1 MIHPIRVAHRGAS
14 GSGLAPENTLAA
26 FERAIQLGVDAVEID
41 VRATRDGVV
50 IVMHDP
56 TIDRTTDREGP
67 VDEWTYAQ
75 LREADAGAWFGNG
88 FVGER
93 IPTLQEA
100 FDLLR
105 HHALAVVEIKA
116 DWLAERVLKVAHDV
130 DVADQI
136 VIQSFSPET
145 VRRINAVDPS
155 VPTALLIGNLPTS
168 PSRMRARRVARE
180 VLAVGANILN
190 VWHAALTP
198 PFFEEMRKRGVSVWT
213 WTVDEGAVLRDV
225 IQMGVQGV
233 ITNYPDRLN
242 NVLTELEQ
250 EGAILVP
257 MGRRQRLKPSR
268 WRRRRQIRKINRRR
282 KSG

>member
-1 MIHPIRVAHRGAS
+1 MIHPVRIAHRGAS

-26 FERAIQLGVDAVEID
+26 FEQAIQLGVDAVELD

-50 IVMHDP
+50 VVMHDP

-67 VDEWTYAQ
+67 VDEWTFAQ
-75 LREADAGAWFGNG
+75 LRQADAGQWFGPG
-88 FVGER
+88 FSGER
-93 IPTLQEA
+93 VPTLQEV
-100 FDLLR
+100 FDLIR
-105 HHALAVVEIKA
+105 HRALAVVEIKS
-116 DWLAERVLKVAHDV
+116 DWLAERVLSVAHEV
-130 DVADQI
+130 DVVDQI
-136 VIQSFSPET
+136 VVQSFSPET
-145 VRRINAVDPS
+145 VRRINAVDPT
-155 VPTALLIGNLPTS
+155 VPTALLVGNLPTS

-190 VWHAALTP
+190 VWQAALTP

-213 WTVDEGAVLRDV
+213 WTVDEEAILRDV

-233 ITNYPDRLN
+233 ATNHPERLN
-242 NVLTELEQ
+242 RVLEELER

-268 WRRRRQIRKINRRR
+268 WRRRRQIRKVSRGRRP
-282 KSG
+282 G

>member
-1 MIHPIRVAHRGAS
+1 MIHPVRVAHRGAS

-50 IVMHDP
+50 VVMHDP
-56 TIDRTTDREGP
+56 TIDRTTNQEGP
-67 VDEWTYAQ
+67 VDEWTFSQ
-75 LREADAGAWFGNG
+75 LREADAGGWFGPG
-88 FVGER
+88 FAGER
-93 IPTLQEA
+93 IPTLQEV
-100 FDLLR
+100 FDLVR
-105 HHALAVVEIKA
+105 HRAVAVVEIKA
-116 DWLAERVLKVAHDV
+116 DWLAKRVLKVAHDV
-130 DVADQI
+130 DVVDQI

-155 VPTALLIGNLPTS
+155 VPTAFLLGNLPTS
-168 PSRMRARRVARE
+168 PARMRARRVARE

-213 WTVDEGAVLRDV
+213 WTVDEEAVMRDV

-233 ITNYPDRLN
+233 ITNHPDRLN
-242 NVLTELEQ
+242 RVLEELEN

-268 WRRRRQIRKINRRR
+268 WRRRRQIRKVSRRR
-282 KSG
+282 RPG

>member
-1 MIHPIRVAHRGAS
+1 MIHPVRIAHRGAS

-26 FERAIQLGVDAVEID
+26 FERAIQLGVDAVELD
-41 VRATRDGVV
+41 VRASRDGAVV
-50 IVMHDP
+50 VMHDP

-67 VDEWTYAQ
+67 VDELSLAQ
-75 LREADAGAWFGNG
+75 LREADAGSWFGQA

-100 FDLLR
+100 LDLLR
-105 HHALAVVEIKA
+105 HRALAIVEIKA
-116 DWLAERVLKVAHDV
+116 DWLAERVLKVAHEV
-130 DVADQI
+130 DVVDQI
-136 VIQSFSPET
+136 VLQSFSLET

-155 VPTALLIGNLPTS
+155 VPTAVLVGKLPTS
-168 PSRMRARRVARE
+168 PARMRARRVARE
-180 VLAVGANILN
+180 ALAVGANILN

-198 PFFEEMRKRGVSVWT
+198 PFFEEMRKRGITVWT
-213 WTVDEGAVLRDV
+213 WTVDQEAVLRDV
-225 IQMGVQGV
+225 IQMGIQGV

-242 NVLTELEQ
+242 HVLEQLEQ

-268 WRRRRQIRKINRRR
+268 WRRRRQIRKVSRTRR
-282 KSG
+282 SG